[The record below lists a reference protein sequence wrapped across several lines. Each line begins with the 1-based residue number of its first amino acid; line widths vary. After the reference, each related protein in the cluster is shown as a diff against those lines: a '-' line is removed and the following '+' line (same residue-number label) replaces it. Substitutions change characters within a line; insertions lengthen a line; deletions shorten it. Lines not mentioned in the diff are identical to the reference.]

1 MARSP
6 LLAVIALSLLA
17 PVAAAAQSA
26 QGTKQ
31 RVSITA
37 DDCRRLV
44 AQVPSADVA
53 YTPGVDVHGRPVAP
67 ADLPGSGGTM
77 QVLPKELNFDYTIN
91 PTAFMNKAQGAT
103 ASSAL
108 AASSNTMMSVAK
120 IHFDLAS
127 GQLTINGQPVDGTG
141 QQAIAAECRKHGFR

>member
-26 QGTKQ
+26 NGNV
-31 RVSITA
+31 RRASITG

-44 AQVPSADVA
+44 NHVPSADVA
-53 YTPGVDVHGRPVAP
+53 YQPGVDVHGKPVAA
-67 ADLPGSGGTM
+67 ADLPGSGGSM
-77 QVLPKELNFDYTIN
+77 QVLPKVLDFDYTIN
-91 PTAFMNKAQGAT
+91 PAAFVNKAQGGGAT
-103 ASSAL
+103 AL
-108 AASSNTMMSVAK
+108 AASSNTMMAVAK

-127 GQLTINGQPVDGTG
+127 GQLTINGQPVDSTG
-141 QQAIAAECRKHGFR
+141 EQAIAEECRKHGFR